1 MFTTGDAAL
10 STISHDLHRQRRSAI
25 APFFSKAAVQRLE
38 PAVQSVVDKL
48 VLRLKGLQ
56 GSGTF
61 IDLDNFFTALTAD
74 IVFQYCFARSANL
87 MEQPG
92 FASDWHEVIKHTS
105 INYHTMKHFPWVEY
119 LMRVMPVWLIKIINP
134 RSIIFLNMEKVI
146 APRLPH
152 PHTIVTMQPICWVL
166 TLKTPGFIQPSQS
179 YPTRTKGGWQ
189 TQWAEDNLL
198 RYTHQRWD
206 SA

>member
-10 STISHDLHRQRRSAI
+10 STIDHDLHRQRRSAI

-38 PAVQSVVDKL
+38 PSIKSVVEKL

-61 IDLDNFFTALTAD
+61 INLEDFFTALTAD
-74 IVFQYCFARSANL
+74 VVFQYCFARSANL

-92 FASDWHEVIKHTS
+92 FASDWHQIIKQTS
-105 INYHTMKHFPWVEY
+105 INYHTMKHFPMVEY

-134 RSIIFLNMEKVI
+134 RAITFLKMEKVKR
-146 APRLPH
+146 APPTDSA
-152 PHTIVTMQPICWVL
+152 PTYFVTIQYSPICL
-166 TLKTPGFIQPSQS
+166 FGC
-179 YPTRTKGGWQ
+179 
-189 TQWAEDNLL
+189 
-198 RYTHQRWD
+198 
-206 SA
+206 